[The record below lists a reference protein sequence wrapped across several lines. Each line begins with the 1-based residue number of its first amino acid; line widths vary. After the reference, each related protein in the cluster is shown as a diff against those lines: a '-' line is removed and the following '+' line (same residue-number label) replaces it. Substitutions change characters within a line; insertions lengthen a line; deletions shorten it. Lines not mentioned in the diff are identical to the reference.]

1 MTTRL
6 DGRIAKLELHTAH
19 LGDAFLREWGQTV
32 TDDELRSLAAG
43 PVRLG
48 DLCRRLRAFQ
58 AGAMTDT
65 ELYRL
70 IKLAIESLRG
80 SAHEQV

>member
-32 TDDELRSLAAG
+32 TDDELRSLAAM
-43 PVRLG
+43 PVNL
-48 DLCRRLRAFQ
+48 DVRRAHRSRAQ
-58 AGAMTDT
+58 PASTMTDT
-65 ELYRL
+65 ELFRL
-70 IKLAIESLRG
+70 IKPEIDLLRG
-80 SAHEQV
+80 SAHE